1 MSLDDRL
8 RADLAEMARTI
19 DLTVEPALE
28 AVLERGAGSDRRE
41 RMIPRV
47 LAAAAALVLVFGTV
61 AWLLSGRE
69 EKVHVTVGP
78 PPPSGTYQAHLAG
91 DLAGTWRIRFGARS
105 MSVVAPDSRPL
116 GTRVASAP
124 YDARG
129 GVLTTS
135 LLSDGPC
142 SGPGSYRWRA
152 GGDRLRFEVVDD
164 VCEVRVRLMTSAQ
177 WSPVRGAVLTDG
189 TYLTPRL
196 TPDRLRETA
205 VAAGFADREVDE
217 LLGPLADAT
226 SVQYTLQIS
235 GGSWVV
241 FEARDQDAPAVGWSG
256 PYNVVDAATVVAGQP
271 PCGPI
276 TYDYRYDG
284 RQVRF
289 VVVEDECREGGQTL
303 PSGELFAQVT
313 IYQSAAFTKVRP

>member
-28 AVLERGAGSDRRE
+28 AVLERVAGSDRRE

-47 LAAAAALVLVFGTV
+47 LAIAAAIVLVFGTV

-69 EKVHVTVGP
+69 EKVHVTVDP

-91 DLAGTWRIRFGARS
+91 DLAGTWRVRFGASS
-105 MSVVAPDSRPL
+105 MSIVAPDSRPL

-142 SGPGSYRWRA
+142 SAGFLPLEWWRRPPA
-152 GGDRLRFEVVDD
+152 
-164 VCEVRVRLMTSAQ
+164 
-177 WSPVRGAVLTDG
+177 VRGRG
-189 TYLTPRL
+189 RRL
-196 TPDRLRETA
+196 
-205 VAAGFADREVDE
+205 
-217 LLGPLADAT
+217 
-226 SVQYTLQIS
+226 
-235 GGSWVV
+235 
-241 FEARDQDAPAVGWSG
+241 
-256 PYNVVDAATVVAGQP
+256 
-271 PCGPI
+271 
-276 TYDYRYDG
+276 
-284 RQVRF
+284 
-289 VVVEDECREGGQTL
+289 
-303 PSGELFAQVT
+303 
-313 IYQSAAFTKVRP
+313 